1 MKKKISPINN
11 KEINLFDALSAD
23 EILESDIM
31 SYIAMKIIDK
41 RLSMGM
47 SQKEFATH
55 LGVSQSMV
63 AKWESCEYNFS
74 IKSLLKLA
82 SALEV
87 KLGIELQ

>member
-1 MKKKISPINN
+1 MNKKQIVAA
-11 KEINLFDALSAD
+11 KEIDLFDSLPTDAL
-23 EILESDIM
+23 LESDIM

-47 SQKEFATH
+47 SQKEFAKH

-63 AKWESCEYNFS
+63 SKWESCEYNFS

-82 SALEV
+82 SALEM